1 MNKAF
6 VVARWEYLEKLK
18 SKAFLIG
25 LFVTPILMV
34 SMGILP
40 GLFASQEDE
49 QTKLIGLIDMTG
61 EFAKQFA
68 EQLQS
73 NYELSN
79 GAPNYLVEVLYAGN
93 LGVAEKAIEDADEKV
108 LNADIEGYCI
118 IRSTQPSD
126 SLIEY
131 RSKNVGDFRLGHR
144 VEETMRNILLERK
157 LASMGLDPSLTKEL
171 KVPLTVRTV
180 QISTSGEM
188 KESGFLRVFFTAYV
202 FLMMLFFL
210 IVTSGQLLVR
220 SVIEEKSNRIVE
232 ILVSS
237 CSPTELMAGKVLGLS
252 GLGFTQIGFWSIIG
266 VAASVQFGIE
276 FVDLYQAALL
286 VMYFVLGYL
295 FYAAVFIGVGSP
307 VTTEQEAQQI
317 TSYLVIVLILPIALA
332 LPAIQNPGATWLK
345 ILSFVPPLTSTM
357 MALRISVQMPS
368 MVEIIG
374 TVLMMV
380 VSIYIAMWAAGRIF
394 KVAILAT
401 GKRPRLREIVG
412 WIRTG

>member
-1 MNKAF
+1 MSKAF
-6 VVARWEYLEKLK
+6 VVARWEYLEKVK

-25 LFVTPILMV
+25 LFVTPVLMIA
-34 SMGILP
+34 MGILP
-40 GLFASQEDE
+40 GLFATREDE
-49 QTKLIGLIDMTG
+49 QTKVIGLIDLTG
-61 EFAKQFA
+61 EMAAPFA
-68 EQLQS
+68 ERLQK

-79 GAPNYLVEVLYAGN
+79 GAPNYLVEVLYTGTRGTPEQAIAG
-93 LGVAEKAIEDADEKV
+93 ADAKV
-108 LNADIEGYCI
+108 LAGDIEGYCI
-118 IRSTQPSD
+118 IRSVQPSD

-144 VEETMRNILLERK
+144 VEETMRSILLERK

-171 KVPLTVRTV
+171 KIPLTLRTV

-188 KESGFLRVFFTAYV
+188 KESGFLRIFFTAYV

-237 CSPTELMAGKVLGLS
+237 CSPTELMGGKVLGLS
-252 GLGFTQIGFWSIIG
+252 GLGFTQIGFWSVIG
-266 VAASVQFGIE
+266 IAASAQFGIE
-276 FVDLYQAALL
+276 LVDMTQAALL
-286 VMYFVLGYL
+286 ILYFILGYL

-357 MALRISVQMPS
+357 MALRISVHMPS
-368 MVEIIG
+368 AMEIIG
-374 TVLMMV
+374 TILLMI
-380 VSIYIAMWAAGRIF
+380 VSIYAAMWAAGRIF

-401 GKRPRLREIVG
+401 GKRPRLKEIIG